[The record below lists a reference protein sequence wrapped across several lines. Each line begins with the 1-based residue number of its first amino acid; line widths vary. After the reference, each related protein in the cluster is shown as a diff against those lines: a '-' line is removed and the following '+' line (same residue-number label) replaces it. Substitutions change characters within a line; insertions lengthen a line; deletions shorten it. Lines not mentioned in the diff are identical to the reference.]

1 MTFCLLHV
9 PGAAEK
15 DPEEAQRPRAG
26 AGVSASDEGRVLQH
40 QRGQEADGEAGD
52 PGGVA
57 VPHRGLGGGRR
68 PQACTQNDFISA
80 PFYSAPASPIYSER
94 MS

>member
-1 MTFCLLHV
+1 MTFVFLR

-26 AGVSASDEGRVLQH
+26 AGVSAGDEGRVLQH

-52 PGGVA
+52 SGGVA

-68 PQACTQNDFISA
+68 PRACTKKMI
-80 PFYSAPASPIYSER
+80 
-94 MS
+94 